1 VGVYTQVPE
10 FTITSRRTKA
20 SSLISAQF
28 HIRSSRPSDFET
40 LYQIDQICYVP
51 GIAYSRRELR
61 LYARLPN
68 AETLVA
74 ASADAIAGFIMS
86 ARHRSEGRIITID
99 VLPEFRRLHI
109 GTVLLTEAEA
119 HLRAVGATEIL
130 LETAVN
136 NAPAIAFW
144 TNHGYLLE
152 GILKN
157 YYPGPLSAY
166 AMIKSLT

>member
-1 VGVYTQVPE
+1 MPAATP
-10 FTITSRRTKA
+10 RA
-20 SSLISAQF
+20 SSHSKSITHPVQPVEF
-28 HIRSSRPSDFET
+28 HVRAFRPSDFET

-61 LYARLPN
+61 VYARLPN

-74 ASADAIAGFIMS
+74 ASAETIAGFLMS
-86 ARHRSEGRIITID
+86 ARYRTEGRIITID
-99 VLPEFRRLHI
+99 VLPEFRRLQI
-109 GTVLLTEAEA
+109 GTLLIKKAESR
-119 HLRAVGATEIL
+119 LRAAGATEIL

-136 NAPAIAFW
+136 NTAGVAFW
-144 TNHGYLLE
+144 QKHGYRLE

-157 YYPGPLSAY
+157 YYPAGLSAY